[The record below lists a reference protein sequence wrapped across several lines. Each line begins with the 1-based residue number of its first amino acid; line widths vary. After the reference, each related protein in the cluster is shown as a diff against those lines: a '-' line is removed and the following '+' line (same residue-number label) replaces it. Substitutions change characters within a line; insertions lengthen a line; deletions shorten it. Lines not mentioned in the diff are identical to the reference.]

1 MMFAALVLL
10 SNAILLRAIAL
21 QKFLARFKSLS
32 KLSKA
37 VWSIYAIALSL
48 GLYSSLLFF
57 LVAFPQGIYIIIR
70 TGTWRFSK
78 TLIAYLLAS
87 EAATIIFVPGIF
99 V

>member
-1 MMFAALVLL
+1 MMFAVLVLL

-21 QKFLARFKSLS
+21 QKSPATFKSTS

-48 GLYSSLLFF
+48 GLYSSLFF
-57 LVAFPQGIYIIIR
+57 LGSFAHGIYVIR
-70 TGTWRFSK
+70 TENGSFSK

-87 EAATIIFVPGIF
+87 AAATIILDTGIL